1 MADTAFEFIDFP
13 MRPSKPRSDGLTMMI
28 DWGLPLALQSD
39 VVAGANRYIDMAKI
53 AGTIA
58 GVMPRE
64 LLEEKI
70 AAYRSAGIST
80 SQGGLFT
87 EMAYMQGKIEPF
99 FERIAE
105 LGFDAVEISD
115 NLLNWSLT
123 DKEKTIRLAIEEFGL
138 KVLGEVGR
146 KDAAMDDDGLLEDL
160 RITVDA
166 GVTSVFVEAYELFAG
181 DSIRE
186 DLIAKIAERHP
197 SDTIIYELPVV
208 VLPGVTRE
216 FKHKVALWMVDAF
229 GSNVNLANVE
239 WDEIW
244 MTEII
249 RRRGADNLGE
259 PDNTQA

>member
-13 MRPSKPRSDGLTMMI
+13 MRSTKPRRDGLTMMI

-39 VVAGANRYIDMAKI
+39 VLAGANRYIDMAKI
-53 AGTIA
+53 AGSIA
-58 GVMPRE
+58 GVMSRG

-70 AAYRSAGIST
+70 AAYKSAGIST

-115 NLLNWSLT
+115 NLLSWSLT
-123 DKEKTIRLAIEEFGL
+123 DKERTIRLAIEQFGL

-146 KDAAMDDDGLLEDL
+146 KDAAMDDGALLEDL

-181 DSIRE
+181 DSIRD
-186 DLIAKIAERHP
+186 DLIAKIAGQHP

-216 FKHKVALWMVDAF
+216 FKHKVTVWMVDAL

-249 RRRGADNLGE
+249 RCRGGDNLEE